1 MELNEAISKRI
12 KMLCYDQGI
21 SIEHFV
27 TKVNADPQAVIAV
40 VNGNGHFAPLGVMG
54 AICIALGI
62 SMTEFYN
69 HPMFKGL

>member
-27 TKVNADPQAVIAV
+27 TKVNADPQAVIIPIIITLC
-40 VNGNGHFAPLGVMG
+40 GNS
-54 AICIALGI
+54 AL
-62 SMTEFYN
+62 
-69 HPMFKGL
+69 LR